1 MQKKSIVDNDCHVK
15 YQSHTFKA
23 TAPAEITKTGIDY
36 TWLIPEEANIFVQAI
51 LKLEGTGF
59 DTYKVL
65 KESLR
70 QYFSDTVLPKASV
83 PR

>member
-1 MQKKSIVDNDCHVK
+1 MQKKSIALNTYHVK
-15 YQSHTFKA
+15 HQSHKFKA

-36 TWLIPEEANIFVQAI
+36 TWLIPEEATIFVQAI

-59 DTYKVL
+59 ATFKEL

-83 PR
+83 RR